1 MLDSII
7 RFSIRNKLIIGL
19 FTFALVIWGGYS
31 LSRLPIDAL
40 PDITN
45 NQVQVI
51 TRSPSLAAQE
61 IKRLVTFPIEQTMA
75 TIPDIV
81 EIRSFS
87 RFGLSTVTLVFKES
101 TDVYWARQQI
111 SERLPEVRNQIPA
124 GTGEPSIGPVST
136 GLGEIYQYVIYAKPG
151 YEKRYSPTDLR
162 SLQDWVVRRQLLGTP
177 GVADVSSFG
186 GLLKQY
192 EIAIDPDRLRSYGL
206 SIGDLFA
213 ALSRNNQNT
222 GGAYI
227 DKKPS
232 SYFIRTEGL
241 VTNLDDIGRIVVR
254 RTAGGAPVL
263 IQDVATVQFGS
274 AVRYGA
280 LTRDGE
286 GEAVGALVLM
296 LKGENANQVIGRVK
310 TRIDQIRRTLPEGV
324 DIHAFLDRSELV
336 GRAIGTVTRNLI
348 EGALIVIFVLILFLG
363 NLRAGLIVA
372 SVIPLAMLF
381 AVSLMYL
388 FGVSGNLMSLGAID
402 FGLIV
407 DGAVI
412 IVEASLH
419 HLGVV
424 KRIRSSQGGVRLTP
438 GQMDEEVYESA
449 SRIRTSAAF
458 GEFII
463 LIVYLPILALVGV
476 EGKMFGPMAQVVAF
490 AIAGAFILSLTYVP
504 MMSALF
510 LSRSLVDK
518 PTFSDRMI
526 AAFHRAYEPLLHG
539 AMRRKTLVL
548 GVSVA
553 LLAGAVG
560 LFMTLGGEFIP
571 ELNEGDFAVEMRVRT
586 GSSLS
591 QTIEKSMQASR
602 LLRKQFPDVRE
613 VIAKIGSS
621 EIPTDPMPIEAGDLI
636 VVLKPQDEWTS
647 ADNIDDLA
655 EKMAKALEVI
665 PGVEFGFQQ
674 PIQMR
679 FNELISGAKQDVAV
693 KIFGEDLSELTR
705 LSGQINALVGQV
717 KGATDQYVEQ
727 VAGLPQIVVQV
738 DREALARYG
747 LSVEEV
753 NQTVSAAFAGQR
765 AGVVYEGERRYD
777 LTVRLAQNQRNSI
790 EDVRALTVSVP
801 DGRNRYGEPARS
813 GVPAS
818 PAVPLSQVATVELRP
833 GPNQIQ
839 REDAKRRLQVGF
851 NVRGRDVESVV
862 RELQEKIDG
871 QIKFPPGY
879 YVTYGGQ
886 FENLIDARER
896 LSIAVPVALILIFL
910 LLYLTFGSIRQ
921 SLLIFSAIPL
931 AAIGGILALWLRGMP
946 FSISAGVGFIAL
958 FGVAVLNGIVL
969 IGEFNRLRQ
978 SGETDLLKVI
988 FEGTAIRLRPVLMTA
1003 TVASLGFL
1011 PMALSNSAGAEVQK
1025 PLATVVIGGL
1035 ITATLLTLFVLPI
1048 LYVLIEQRF
1057 GEKTDQ
1063 PEPEMSSESAGL
1075 ANWLLIGLIGLGSL
1089 WSPAVKAQVTA
1100 QPGIA
1105 RPDVARPS
1113 ATGGM
1118 SLEQALEQATA
1129 NNPLLRVSQLST
1141 SYQQALRGTAGD
1153 VGKTDVGVT
1162 LGQYN
1167 SRYFDQSLTVGQRL
1181 PNPAVVRG
1189 LRSLADA
1196 RTAGA
1201 EAEGRL
1207 TRADLARQVKATY
1220 HQLWYVQS
1228 LAGVLRSQDSL
1239 YSAIARGAEVRR
1251 RTGEGTLLEQTAADV
1266 QRRQAQTALSQ
1277 NALDSQILARQ
1288 LQTLLA
1294 SSAPPVIPDTVLT
1307 ERTLPVIDSSLLA
1320 QNPELVLL
1328 GGQIEIARRETEVE
1342 AARLKPDF
1350 TLSLTNQSLQGFQ
1363 TQANGAGE
1371 RFYGMGNRFT
1381 YGQVGVS
1388 IPVFARPLKARV
1400 EAARIGQQRTE
1411 AQRTTRQ
1418 RALAGEVATTVQLYQ
1433 KNRQALA
1440 YYRESALPQAA
1451 LIREQVTKSY
1461 RAGEIS
1467 YVELLQNLRTVSEIQ
1482 TGYLA
1487 ALNEINQTLINLD
1500 FLLGRTD

>member
-7 RFSIRNKLIIGL
+7 RFSIRNKLIISL
-19 FTFALVIWGGYS
+19 FTLALVVWGGYS
-31 LSRLPIDAL
+31 LGRLPIDAL

-61 IKRLVTFPIEQTMA
+61 IERLVTFPIEQTMA
-75 TIPDIV
+75 TIPQIV

-87 RFGLSTVTLVFKES
+87 RFGLSVVTLVFADKI
-101 TDVYWARQQI
+101 DVYWARQQI
-111 SERLPEVRNQIPA
+111 SERLTEARSQIPA

-151 YEKRYSPTDLR
+151 FENRYSPTELR
-162 SLQDWVVRRQLLGTP
+162 SIQDWVVRRQLLGTP

-206 SIGDLFA
+206 NIGDLFT
-213 ALSRNNQNT
+213 ALARNNQNT

-227 DKKPS
+227 DKKPNA
-232 SYFIRTEGL
+232 YFIRTEGL

-254 RTAGGAPVL
+254 RTAGRTPVL
-263 IQDVATVQFGS
+263 IRDVATVQFGS

-280 LTRDGE
+280 LTRNGE

-310 TRIDQIRRTLPEGV
+310 SRIGQVRRTLPEGV

-336 GRAIGTVTRNLI
+336 GRAIGTVTKNLI

-372 SVIPLAMLF
+372 SVIPLAMLV
-381 AVSLMYL
+381 AVSLMNV

-419 HLGVV
+419 HLGTI
-424 KRIRSSQGGVRLTP
+424 KLSRLTQQ
-438 GQMDEEVYESA
+438 QMDEEVYESA

-458 GEFII
+458 GEIII
-463 LIVYLPILALVGV
+463 LIVYLPILALVGI
-476 EGKMFGPMAQVVAF
+476 EGKMFGPMAQVVVF

-510 LSRSLVDK
+510 LSKTIAHRQ
-518 PTFSDRMI
+518 TFSDRMM
-526 AAFHRAYEPLLHG
+526 AFFQRGYEPVLRG
-539 AMRRKTLVL
+539 AMRMKTLVMA
-548 GVSVA
+548 VSVV
-553 LLAGAVG
+553 LLTGAVG
-560 LFMTLGGEFIP
+560 LFTTLGGEFIP
-571 ELNEGDFAVEMRVRT
+571 QLNEGDFAVETRIRT

-591 QTIEKSMQASR
+591 QTVDKTLQASR
-602 LLRKQFPDVRE
+602 LLRKRFPEVRE
-613 VIAKIGSS
+613 VIGKIGAG
-621 EIPTDPMPIEAGDLI
+621 EIPTDPMPVEACDLMI
-636 VVLKPQDEWTS
+636 ILKPQDEWTS
-647 ADNIDDLA
+647 AGNMDELVT
-655 EKMAKALEVI
+655 KMTEALEAI

-679 FNELISGAKQDVAV
+679 FNELISGAKQDVAI
-693 KIFGEDLSELTR
+693 KIFGEDLTELTR
-705 LSGQINALVGQV
+705 LSGQVKGLVGSV
-717 KGATDQYVEQ
+717 SGATDLYVEQ
-727 VAGLPQIVVQV
+727 VSGLPQIVVQV

-753 NQTVSAAFAGQR
+753 NQTVSTAFAGQS
-765 AGVVYEGERRYD
+765 AGLVYEGERRYD
-777 LTVRLAQNQRNSI
+777 LTVRLAQDQRSSI
-790 EDVRALTVSVP
+790 EDVRALTIPVP
-801 DGRNRYGEPARS
+801 DG
-813 GVPAS
+813 
-818 PAVPLSQVATVELRP
+818 PAVPLSQLASIDLRP

-839 REDAKRRLQVGF
+839 REDAKRRLTVGF

-862 RELQEKIDG
+862 KELQQKING
-871 QIKFPPGY
+871 QIKFPTGY

-886 FENLIDARER
+886 FENLIDARQR
-896 LSIAVPVALILIFL
+896 LSIAVPVALGLIFL
-910 LLYLTFGSIRQ
+910 LLFLTFGSVRQ

-931 AAIGGILALWLRGMP
+931 AAIGGVLALWLRDMP

-969 IGEFNRLRQ
+969 IGEFNRLRL
-978 SGETDLLKVI
+978 SGEIDLVKVI
-988 FEGTAIRLRPVLMTA
+988 FEGTAVRLRPVLMTA

-1011 PMALSNSAGAEVQK
+1011 PMALSSSAGAEVQK

-1035 ITATLLTLFVLPI
+1035 ITATLLTLFVLPV
-1048 LYVLIEQRF
+1048 LYVLIERRF
-1057 GEKTDQ
+1057 GKKFGQ
-1063 PEPEMSSESAGL
+1063 SNPETKPVTVPI
-1075 ANWLLIGLIGLGSL
+1075 ANWLLIGLVGLGTSL
-1089 WSPAVKAQVTA
+1089 WSSTAIAQATA
-1100 QPGIA
+1100 QPS
-1105 RPDVARPS
+1105 VAR
-1113 ATGGM
+1113 TGAGDGL
-1118 SLEQALEQATA
+1118 SLTQALQQASA
-1129 NNPLLRVSQLST
+1129 NNPQLRVSQLNVG
-1141 SYQQALRGTAGD
+1141 YQQSLRGTAGD
-1153 VGKTDVGVT
+1153 VGKTDIAT
-1162 LGQYN
+1162 TIGQYN
-1167 SRYFDQSLTVGQRL
+1167 SRYVDQSFTVGQRL
-1181 PNPAVVRG
+1181 PNPALVRG
-1189 LRSLADA
+1189 LRLLADA

-1201 EAEGRL
+1201 DADGQL
-1207 TRADLARQVKATY
+1207 TRADLTRQVKATY
-1220 HQLWYVQS
+1220 YQLWYVQS
-1228 LAGVLRSQDSL
+1228 LAGFLHSQDSL
-1239 YSAIARGAEVRR
+1239 FAAIARGAEVRR

-1277 NALDSQILARQ
+1277 NALDAQILARQ

-1294 SSAPPVIPDTVLT
+1294 SPAPPAIPDTLLT
-1307 ERTLPVIDSSLLA
+1307 ERTLPRIDSSLLA
-1320 QNPELVLL
+1320 QNVELTLL
-1328 GGQIEIARRETEVE
+1328 GQQIEIARRETDVE

-1350 TLSLTNQSLQGFQ
+1350 TLGITNQSLQGVQ
-1363 TQANGAGE
+1363 TLPNGAGD
-1371 RFYGMGNRFT
+1371 RFYGFGSRFT

-1388 IPVFARPLKARV
+1388 IPVFAKPLRARV
-1400 EAARIGQQRTE
+1400 AAARIGQERAE
-1411 AQRTTRQ
+1411 AQRTARQ
-1418 RALAGEVATTVQLYQ
+1418 RSLEGELATTIQSYQ
-1433 KNRQALA
+1433 KNRQALS

-1451 LIREQVTKSY
+1451 LIREQVTKAY
-1461 RAGEIS
+1461 RAGEIG

-1487 ALNEINQTLINLD
+1487 ALNDLNQTLINLD
-1500 FLLGRTD
+1500 FLLGRID